1 MRKTQ
6 SILTGITILLFG
18 NSLFG
23 QEKPKEWDVSLY
35 GFARTDYIFDSRKS
49 AYVREYNLNL
59 YPLDVAKDT
68 NGEDKN
74 ATGSS
79 NFLSVV
85 SRIGVKFKG
94 PDVFKAKISGNIEG
108 DFFGNTEVNA
118 ATSGTGSIGLFR
130 LRHATIKLEWP
141 KTSLTLGQTWYPTFV
156 PEVYPGVANF
166 NTGIMFN
173 PFGWAGQIRLKQ
185 KISEQ
190 LSFDL
195 VAYKDREFTASS
207 VTGTAPNA
215 PTFNSSI
222 PTFHGQLQFKNKNI
236 IAGLGAEFQSLK
248 PVIESGGLV
257 SNEKLNS
264 TTFFGYFKYAND
276 AVVTKFYGISGGNL
290 THLVMLG
297 GYGSYANSNGVD
309 SYKPTKT
316 TAFWLDIAS
325 NKQKIAPGL
334 FAGYSKNNG
343 LSDSGYKSLFM
354 RGLNGTTRAV
364 DNIWRISAR
373 VDFKENK
380 FKLSPE
386 LEYTAAT
393 WGAMDSSAKVTSAK
407 ENVGNFRALISAS
420 YSF

>member
-1 MRKTQ
+1 MKKTQ
-6 SILTGITILLFG
+6 LILAGIASLLFG
-18 NSLFG
+18 NTLFG

-35 GFARTDYIFDSRKS
+35 GFARADYIFDSRKS

-130 LRHATIKLEWP
+130 LRHATIKLDWT
-141 KTSLTLGQTWYPTFV
+141 KSSLTLGQTWYPTFV
-156 PEVYPGVANF
+156 PEVFPGVANF

-173 PFGWAGQIRLKQ
+173 PFGWASQIRL
-185 KISEQ
+185 
-190 LSFDL
+190 DL

-215 PTFNSSI
+215 PTFNSSV
-222 PTFHGQLQFKNKNI
+222 PTLHGQLQFKNKKI
-236 IAGLGAEFQSLK
+236 IAGLGAEYQSLK
-248 PVIESGGLV
+248 PVIESGGLA
-257 SNEKLNS
+257 SDEKLNS
-264 TTFFGYFKYAND
+264 TTVFGYFKYADD
-276 AVVTKFYGISGGNL
+276 AIVTKLYGISGGNL

-297 GYGSYANSNGVD
+297 GYGSYANSNGID
-309 SYKPTKT
+309 SYKPTRT
-316 TAFWLDIAS
+316 TAFWVDIAS
-325 NKQKIAPGL
+325 NKPKIAPGL
-334 FAGYSKNNG
+334 FAGYTKNNG
-343 LSDSGYKSLFM
+343 LSDAGYKALYM

-364 DNIWRISAR
+364 DNVWRVSAR

-393 WGAMDSSAKVTSAK
+393 WGAMDSSAKVVSAK
-407 ENVGNFRALISAS
+407 ENVGNFRALVSAS